1 MKKLFDRSKTGRDE
15 VSARRRRADTTVV
28 PSLDQSDSASGA
40 LNAYRRNR
48 TITGSSS
55 AHVASSNELNAELRS
70 PRAHTHHLTR
80 TRRRVFMH
88 FAWVVVAGVA
98 LYMVIGQLIA
108 TVVVT
113 PNNASA
119 TVLEERKREY
129 ASAIMGYLDKHPL
142 ERALYSINTVQLQA
156 YMAEKYPEIAAI
168 QFDSTGVLGRVNAY
182 ITLRQ
187 PILRWSL
194 RGRNDFVDQ
203 QGVVFAYNAFAVPS
217 LQIIDS
223 SGAASA
229 SGIVT
234 SNRFLA
240 FVGRVVGAAKAQGYT
255 VTEAIIPALTTRQ
268 LEIKVNGTSYT
279 IKYTLDRPA
288 GEQAEDM
295 ARMIRYLQQQG
306 ITPTYID
313 VRTEGRAVYR

>member
-1 MKKLFDRSKTGRDE
+1 ML
-15 VSARRRRADTTVV
+15 
-28 PSLDQSDSASGA
+28 
-40 LNAYRRNR
+40 
-48 TITGSSS
+48 
-55 AHVASSNELNAELRS
+55 NELIQDLIDGKRITPFRPPWHDALLREILIGS
-70 PRAHTHHLTR
+70 LN
-80 TRRRVFMH
+80 
-88 FAWVVVAGVA
+88 VAVPA
-98 LYMVIGQLIA
+98 LPG
-108 TVVVT
+108 TT
-113 PNNASA
+113 
-119 TVLEERKREY
+119 
-129 ASAIMGYLDKHPL
+129 D
-142 ERALYSINTVQLQA
+142 
-156 YMAEKYPEIAAI
+156 PEIDAQRTVGDA
-168 QFDSTGVLGRVNAY
+168 DRRKGVL
-182 ITLRQ
+182 I
-187 PILRWSL
+187 
-194 RGRNDFVDQ
+194 VDQ

-268 LEIKVNGTSYT
+268 LEIKVNGTSYA